1 MTLGVADIERWDP
14 ATVRDVAAAA
24 TSRADAAAE
33 TALALATL
41 PAFALWDGLAAA
53 AAHASMAQTRAELD
67 AHAGE
72 ARAVARAATDA
83 AEEIDILKADL
94 RRLEDDAH
102 RAHLEIDRDS
112 ATLVPTA
119 GFRGDPADSRT
130 QRDLLSARL
139 AEIIG
144 RANRVDGELAQAIS
158 LAEQW
163 APPRSPSL
171 PAEASAAL
179 PAEAIARWWDSLI
192 DSERAALISAN
203 PERYGNYDGIPVAD
217 RDTANR
223 MAMAADLQRV
233 TDAAAQH
240 RVTVAEVVANPQ
252 RYGLTP
258 AQMTRYANATRIQ
271 QGLDQNAEHTGAPTL
286 LWIYRP
292 EAFGGQ
298 GRAAIAIGDPD
309 TADDTAVVVPGT
321 STSVASGW
329 LTDPDAALLHQEL
342 ARAEPGSA
350 HSVIAWMGFDAPNS
364 LVDPRVTQPDLA
376 RQGGAA
382 LAADVNALAA
392 THLGE
397 DHVTV
402 IGHSYGSTAVADAAA
417 GSGMR
422 ADDIVLV
429 GSPGTDLARTA
440 ADFHLPED
448 GRVYV
453 GSASTDPVTAI
464 AGINGTLPFTGQ
476 PTLEVGLGADPAADG
491 FGSTRF
497 KAEVPGWTWKP
508 WTEHTG
514 YFDAGSESLF
524 SIADVTS
531 GNGELLE
538 DHGMT
543 APHRDGLLGSLS
555 TALGLP
561 SWSIPLTDPE
571 VGRPGTSGHFHQPIP
586 EEPR

>member
-1 MTLGVADIERWDP
+1 MTLGVADIDRWDP

-24 TSRADAAAE
+24 TSRAEAATE
-33 TALALATL
+33 TALALAAL

-53 AAHASMAQTRAELD
+53 AAHASMAATRAELD

-72 ARAVARAATDA
+72 ARAVARAATEA
-83 AEEIDILKADL
+83 AEAIDRLKADL
-94 RRLEDDAH
+94 GRLEEDAH
-102 RAHLEIDRDS
+102 RAHLDIDRGS
-112 ATLVPTA
+112 GTLLPA
-119 GFRGDPADSRT
+119 KGFRGDPAGSRA
-130 QRDLLSARL
+130 QSDLLSARL
-139 AEIIG
+139 TEIVD
-144 RANRVDGELAQAIS
+144 RANRVDAELAQAIS

-163 APPRSPSL
+163 APPRSPGPAAEQPARL
-171 PAEASAAL
+171 PAD
-179 PAEAIARWWDSLI
+179 AIARWWDSLI
-192 DSERAALISAN
+192 DSERAALMSVN

-223 MAMAADLQRV
+223 LALGADLQRV
-233 TDAAAQH
+233 TDAAAQN
-240 RVTVAEVVANPQ
+240 RVGVDAVVANPQ
-252 RYGLTP
+252 RYGLT
-258 AQMTRYANATRIQ
+258 ATQVTRYTNAARVQ
-271 QGLDQNAEHTGAPTL
+271 QGLQHNAARTGAETL

-292 EAFGGQ
+292 ESFGGQ
-298 GRAAIAIGDPD
+298 GRAAIAIGNPD
-309 TADDTAVVVPGT
+309 TADDTAVIVPGT
-321 STSVASGW
+321 STSVAGGW

-342 ARAEPGSA
+342 ARTEPGAA

-364 LVDPRVTQPDLA
+364 LIDPRVTQPDLA
-376 RQGGAA
+376 RRGGET
-382 LAADVNALAA
+382 LAADVNALAS
-392 THLGE
+392 THIGD

-402 IGHSYGSTAVADAAA
+402 IGHSYGATAVADAAA

-464 AGINGTLPFTGQ
+464 AGINGTVPFTGQ

-497 KAEVPGWTWKP
+497 KAEVPGWTWKL
-508 WTEHTG
+508 WTQHTG

-531 GNGELLE
+531 GNGDLLQ

-543 APHRDGLLGSLS
+543 APHRDALLGSLS

-571 VGRPGTSGHFHQPIP
+571 AGRPGTSGHYHQPIP
-586 EEPR
+586 EGGR

>member
-1 MTLGVADIERWDP
+1 MTLAVADIDRWDP

-33 TALALATL
+33 TSLALATL

-53 AAHASMAQTRAELD
+53 AAHASMAATRAELE
-67 AHAGE
+67 AHAEE
-72 ARAVARAATDA
+72 ARAVARAAERA
-83 AEEIDILKADL
+83 AEEIDSLKADL

-102 RAHLEIDRDS
+102 RAHLDIDRES
-112 ATLVPTA
+112 STILPTPGLPGRGAQINA
-119 GFRGDPADSRT
+119 GA
-130 QRDLLSARL
+130 DLLSARL
-139 AEIIG
+139 AEIID
-144 RANRVDGELAQAIS
+144 RANRVDTELTQAIS

-163 APPRSPSL
+163 APPRSPAA
-171 PAEASAAL
+171 PTEGPAAL

-258 AQMTRYANATRIQ
+258 AQMTRYANATRVQ
-271 QGLDQNAEHTGAPTL
+271 LGLDQNAELAGSPTL

-298 GRAAIAIGDPD
+298 GRAAIAIGNPD

-342 ARAEPGSA
+342 ARTEPGSA

-382 LAADVNALAA
+382 LASDVNALAS